1 MAWEVNQIIPPNTKP
16 KKQNNMNLFIKKNW
30 LYIVLGIALILLLF
44 ILFSS
49 NRKLNEIKDRESAL
63 NAEVAKTNELYLKE
77 KSDREKDNKEHEA
90 SLNQYDTLIKD
101 MTAELEQKQG
111 TVNVY
116 FARVKRLQ
124 QAANDVRTPADTTQ
138 YAMRMDSAAKEFDM
152 LSLKYAELE
161 YNMGELITSQIA
173 KDSVSQEYIK
183 SLKLQVES
191 VRSAYQDIFTK
202 YGILQKDYAK
212 TMRKAKGAKFLNRVL
227 SGAVLATGGI
237 LILK

>member
-1 MAWEVNQIIPPNTKP
+1 M
-16 KKQNNMNLFIKKNW
+16 LFIKKNW

-49 NRKLNEIKDRESAL
+49 NKQLNAIRDRESSAK
-63 NAEVAKTNELYLKE
+63 AEVAKINELYLKE
-77 KSDREKDNKEHEA
+77 KGEREKENKEYQE

-124 QAANDVRTPADTTQ
+124 QSANAVRTDADTTQ
-138 YAMRMDSAAKEFDM
+138 YALKMDSAAKEFDQ
-152 LSLKYAELE
+152 LSLRYAELE
-161 YNMGELITSQIA
+161 YNMGELIAAQIA
-173 KDSVSQEYIK
+173 KDSTNQEYIA
-183 SLKLQVES
+183 SLKSQVES
-191 VRSAYQDIFTK
+191 VRNAYQDIFNK

-212 TMRKAKGAKFLNRVL
+212 TLRKAKGAKFLNRVL
-227 SGAVLATGGI
+227 SAGVLTVGGI

>member
-1 MAWEVNQIIPPNTKP
+1 M
-16 KKQNNMNLFIKKNW
+16 LFIKKNW
-30 LYIVLGIALILLLF
+30 LYIVLGIALILLLIIIF
-44 ILFSS
+44 NS
-49 NRKLNEIKDRESAL
+49 NKKLNETSDREKA
-63 NAEVAKTNELYLKE
+63 AKIEATKNNELYLKE
-77 KSDREKDNKEHEA
+77 KGEREKENKEYQE

-124 QAANDVRTPADTTQ
+124 QSANSVRTDADTTQ
-138 YAMRMDSAAKEFDM
+138 YALKMDSAAKEFDQ
-152 LSLKYAELE
+152 LSLRYAELE
-161 YNMGELITSQIA
+161 YNMGELIAAQIA
-173 KDSVSQEYIK
+173 KDSTNQEYIN

-191 VRSAYQDIFTK
+191 VRNAYQDIFNK

-212 TMRKAKGAKFLNRVL
+212 TLRKAKGAKFLNRVL
-227 SGAVLATGGI
+227 SAGVLTVGGI

>member
-1 MAWEVNQIIPPNTKP
+1 M
-16 KKQNNMNLFIKKNW
+16 LFIKKNW

-49 NRKLNEIKDRESAL
+49 NKQLNAIRDRENSAKI
-63 NAEVAKTNELYLKE
+63 EVVRINELYLKE
-77 KSDREKDNKEHEA
+77 KGEREKENKEYQE

-124 QAANDVRTPADTTQ
+124 QSANAVRTDADTTQ
-138 YAMRMDSAAKEFDM
+138 YALRMDSAAKEFDQ
-152 LSLKYAELE
+152 LSLRYAELE
-161 YNMGELITSQIA
+161 YSMGELIAAQIA
-173 KDSVSQEYIK
+173 KDSTNQEYIN
-183 SLKLQVES
+183 SLKSQVES
-191 VRSAYQDIFTK
+191 VRNAYQDIFNK

-212 TMRKAKGAKFLNRVL
+212 TLRKAKGAKFLNRVL
-227 SGAVLATGGI
+227 SAGVLTVGGI

>member
-1 MAWEVNQIIPPNTKP
+1 M
-16 KKQNNMNLFIKKNW
+16 LFIKKNW

-49 NRKLNEIKDRESAL
+49 NKQLNAIRDRENSAKI
-63 NAEVAKTNELYLKE
+63 EVVRINELYLKE
-77 KSDREKDNKEHEA
+77 KGEREKENKEYQE

-124 QAANDVRTPADTTQ
+124 QSANSVRTDADTTQ
-138 YAMRMDSAAKEFDM
+138 YALRMDSAAKEFDQ
-152 LSLKYAELE
+152 LSLRYAELE
-161 YNMGELITSQIA
+161 YSMGELIAAQIA
-173 KDSVSQEYIK
+173 KDSTNQEYIN
-183 SLKLQVES
+183 SLKSQVES
-191 VRSAYQDIFTK
+191 VRNAYQDIFNK

-212 TMRKAKGAKFLNRVL
+212 TLRKAKGAKFLNRVL
-227 SGAVLATGGI
+227 SAGVLTVGGI

>member
-1 MAWEVNQIIPPNTKP
+1 M
-16 KKQNNMNLFIKKNW
+16 LFIKKNW
-30 LYIVLGIALILLLF
+30 LYIVLGIALILLLIIIF
-44 ILFSS
+44 NS
-49 NRKLNEIKDRESAL
+49 NKKLNETSDREKA
-63 NAEVAKTNELYLKE
+63 AKIEATKNNELYLKE
-77 KSDREKDNKEHEA
+77 KGEREKENKEYQE

-124 QAANDVRTPADTTQ
+124 QSANAVRTDADTTQ
-138 YAMRMDSAAKEFDM
+138 YALKMDSAAKEFDQ
-152 LSLKYAELE
+152 LSLRYAELE
-161 YNMGELITSQIA
+161 YNMGELIAAQIA
-173 KDSVSQEYIK
+173 KDSTNQEYIN

-191 VRSAYQDIFTK
+191 VRNAYQDIFNK

-212 TMRKAKGAKFLNRVL
+212 TLRKAKGAKFLNRVL
-227 SGAVLATGGI
+227 SAGVLTVGGI

>member
-1 MAWEVNQIIPPNTKP
+1 M
-16 KKQNNMNLFIKKNW
+16 LFIKKNW

-49 NRKLNEIKDRESAL
+49 NKQLNAIRDRENSAKI
-63 NAEVAKTNELYLKE
+63 EVVRINELYLKE
-77 KSDREKDNKEHEA
+77 KGEREKENKEYQE

-111 TVNVY
+111 TVNAY

-124 QAANDVRTPADTTQ
+124 QSANAVRTDADTTQ
-138 YAMRMDSAAKEFDM
+138 YALRMDSAAKEFDQ
-152 LSLKYAELE
+152 LSLRYAELE
-161 YNMGELITSQIA
+161 YSMGELIAAQIA
-173 KDSVSQEYIK
+173 KDSTNQEYIN
-183 SLKLQVES
+183 SLKSQVES
-191 VRSAYQDIFTK
+191 VRNAYQDIFNK

-212 TMRKAKGAKFLNRVL
+212 TLRKAKGAKFLNRVL
-227 SGAVLATGGI
+227 SAGVLTVGGI